1 MKFGKYK
8 KLEVYE
14 NVKIGYGTVDYSN
27 FKSVYLKLNSWLLPN
42 IIDINYNEIIH
53 KNKRRI
59 KLFISD
65 NENDF
70 FKRENI
76 VDLDISI
83 KGLKKNKKSFMNLEI
98 TLFVKNE
105 NVIFKDKNLK
115 KFINNISK
123 DIIDILREDEY
134 LFNFNLTK

>member
-123 DIIDILREDEY
+123 DIIYFKRR
-134 LFNFNLTK
+134 